1 MSSLLQIIDFNE
13 RRDYAL
19 AKQNQA
25 DRARAAQRPV
35 DETAN
40 KLTEDQAIEAAK
52 QYVSKIYGIGTNQAR
67 AAVDVTTYE
76 DQRG

>member
-1 MSSLLQIIDFNE
+1 MSSYYRSLIFNE
-13 RRDYAL
+13 QRDYAL

-40 KLTEDQAIEAAK
+40 KLTEDQAIEAA
-52 QYVSKIYGIGTNQAR
+52 QA
-67 AAVDVTTYE
+67 VC
-76 DQRG
+76 QQNIWN

>member
-1 MSSLLQIIDFNE
+1 MTDEQLLQIIDFNE

-52 QYVSKIYGIGTNQAR
+52 QYVPNPEEYDFHKILNWK
-67 AAVDVTTYE
+67 
-76 DQRG
+76 